1 MLMELNDGEYKRCL
15 EFAMESAKSQQRV
28 EFGNKQTSE
37 RSVEDIARDTIVGKM
52 AEVAVVKFLREYGL
66 HLPVNYEVYPRGEWD
81 DEDVVVNG
89 RTIDIK
95 ATRKGHCLMVEK
107 SKMLFRLKQDRVPNI
122 IVACK
127 IKDERRVELVGAI
140 STWRMVRPDGE
151 KILFLK
157 KGEFIPGTR
166 YRLKTDN
173 YVVEFK
179 NLCDI
184 RKAFDY
190 VLKDAGYDPQKQ

>member
-1 MLMELNDGEYKRCL
+1 MLMTLSENEYRRCK
-15 EFAMESAKSQQRV
+15 EFALESAQSQQRI
-28 EFGNKQTSE
+28 EFGNKNTSE
-37 RSVEDIARDTIVGKM
+37 RSFGDIAEDTLVGKM
-52 AEVAVVKFLREYGL
+52 AEVAVVKFLREKYGL

-81 DEDVVVNG
+81 DEDVIVNG

-151 KILFLK
+151 KTLFLR
-157 KGEFIPGTR
+157 KGDFIPGTR
-166 YRLKTDN
+166 FRLKTDN

-179 NLCDI
+179 NLCDV
-184 RKAFDY
+184 RTAFDY
-190 VLKDAGYDPQKQ
+190 VLREATG

>member
-1 MLMELNDGEYKRCL
+1 MLITLTDGEYKRCR
-15 EFAMESAKSQQRV
+15 EFALESAQSQQPI

-37 RSVEDIARDTIVGKM
+37 RSIEDIAKDTIIGKM
-52 AEVAVVKFLREYGL
+52 AEVAVVKFLREKYGL

-107 SKMLFRLKQDRVPNI
+107 SKMLFRLKQNRVPNI
-122 IVACK
+122 VIACK
-127 IKDERRVELVGAI
+127 IKEERKVELVGAI
-140 STWRMVRPDGE
+140 STWRLVRPDGD

-157 KGEFIPGTR
+157 KGEFIPGTK

-179 NLCDI
+179 NLCDV
-184 RKAFDY
+184 RTAFDY
-190 VLKDAGYDPQKQ
+190 VLKEATG